1 MRTIDPYRA
10 SEDEAARLLRT
21 LNKVLAVFRDS
32 DLNTADVMNL
42 LINLVAEVAVVECID
57 RESFIATMGKT
68 YDLHL
73 ANDAENETIN

>member
-1 MRTIDPYRA
+1 MRTVDPYRA
-10 SEDEAARLLRT
+10 SEDEAARILRT
-21 LNKVLAVFRDS
+21 LNKVLAVLRDS

-57 RESFIATMGKT
+57 RESFITTMGKT

>member
-21 LNKVLAVFRDS
+21 LHKVLAVLRES

-57 RESFIATMGKT
+57 RESFITTMGKT
-68 YDLHL
+68 YDLHR
-73 ANDAENETIN
+73 ATDAENETIN

>member
-21 LNKVLAVFRDS
+21 LNKVLAVLRDS

-57 RESFIATMGKT
+57 RESFITTMGKT

>member
-21 LNKVLAVFRDS
+21 LHKVLAVLRES

-57 RESFIATMGKT
+57 RESFITTMGKT